1 MLPTQ
6 QDVDLVDLVDLHDL
20 FLIPEARSEVEN
32 PSAVQSA
39 RLEWVNLPT
48 AITLLRLG
56 GIPFIL
62 LGLSLRSPWG
72 ERLALW
78 AFLLAAATDW
88 LDGHLARRYGL
99 VTDVGKVLDPLVDK
113 LLVLA
118 PLLGLL
124 ELGRIPAWGV
134 FLLVGRELAIAG
146 WRVNQ
151 SQIRGANLWGKAK
164 TVTQILAIA
173 LLILGWPGG
182 IPCFWVAVALT
193 LISGLTYLHTDH
205 PNHAKSRGRP

>member
-1 MLPTQ
+1 MNSGEVK
-6 QDVDLVDLVDLHDL
+6 VD
-20 FLIPEARSEVEN
+20 N
-32 PSAVQSA
+32 PIAAQ
-39 RLEWVNLPT
+39 RPKLEWMNLPT
-48 AITLLRLG
+48 AVTLLRLA

-62 LGLSLRSPWG
+62 LGLGLKSPLG
-72 ERLALW
+72 QGLALW

-88 LDGHLARRYGL
+88 LDGYLARRYGL
-99 VTDVGKVLDPLVDK
+99 VTDVGKFLDPLVDK

-118 PLLGLL
+118 PLLSLL

-151 SQIRGANLWGKAK
+151 TQIRGANLWGKAK

-182 IPCFWVAVALT
+182 IPCFWLAVLLT
-193 LISGLTYLHTDH
+193 LLSGFVYLRGDH
-205 PNHAKSRGRP
+205 VEPDPPSEESPPA

>member
-1 MLPTQ
+1 
-6 QDVDLVDLVDLHDL
+6 
-20 FLIPEARSEVEN
+20 VEN
-32 PSAVQSA
+32 PSAVQRA
-39 RLEWVNLPT
+39 KLEWVNLPT
-48 AITLLRLG
+48 AVTLLRLA
-56 GIPFIL
+56 GIPFVL
-62 LGLSLRSPWG
+62 LGLSLRSPLG

-99 VTDVGKVLDPLVDK
+99 VTDMGKFLDPLVDK

-146 WRVNQ
+146 WRANQ
-151 SQIRGANLWGKAK
+151 SQIRGANFWGKAK

-182 IPCFWVAVALT
+182 IPCFWVAVVLT

-205 PNHAKSRGRP
+205 PHHAQSPGRP

>member
-1 MLPTQ
+1 M
-6 QDVDLVDLVDLHDL
+6 
-20 FLIPEARSEVEN
+20 
-32 PSAVQSA
+32 
-39 RLEWVNLPT
+39 NLPT
-48 AITLLRLG
+48 AITLLRLT

-62 LGLSLRSPWG
+62 LGLSWGSPLG

-99 VTDVGKVLDPLVDK
+99 VTEVGKFLDPLVDK

-118 PLLGLL
+118 PLLSLL
-124 ELGRIPAWGV
+124 ELGRLPTWGV
-134 FLLVGRELAIAG
+134 FLIVGRELAIAG

-151 SQIRGANLWGKAK
+151 TQIRGANLWGKAK

-173 LLILGWPGG
+173 LLILRWPVG
-182 IPCFWVAVALT
+182 IPCFWLAVVLT
-193 LISGLTYLHTDH
+193 LLSGLIYLGND
-205 PNHAKSRGRP
+205 PAKPDPDPSSRLDKESTSA

>member
-1 MLPTQ
+1 
-6 QDVDLVDLVDLHDL
+6 VD
-20 FLIPEARSEVEN
+20 N
-32 PSAVQSA
+32 PGAVQSVKLA
-39 RLEWVNLPT
+39 WVNLPT
-48 AITLLRLG
+48 AITLLRLA
-56 GIPFIL
+56 GIPFVL
-62 LGLSLRSPWG
+62 LGLSLRSPLG

-113 LLVLA
+113 LLVVA
-118 PLLGLL
+118 ALLGLL

-146 WRVNQ
+146 WRANQ

-182 IPCFWVAVALT
+182 IPCFWVAVILT
-193 LISGLTYLHTDH
+193 LISGLTYLHNDGV
-205 PNHAKSRGRP
+205 AKSSPSR

>member
-1 MLPTQ
+1 M
-6 QDVDLVDLVDLHDL
+6 
-20 FLIPEARSEVEN
+20 EN
-32 PSAVQSA
+32 PSAVQRA
-39 RLEWVNLPT
+39 KLEWVNLPT
-48 AITLLRLG
+48 AVTLLRLA

-62 LGLSLRSPWG
+62 LGLSLQSPWG

-99 VTDVGKVLDPLVDK
+99 VTDMGKFLDPLVDK

-151 SQIRGANLWGKAK
+151 SQIRGANFWGKAK

-182 IPCFWVAVALT
+182 IPCFWVAVVLT
-193 LISGLTYLHTDH
+193 LISGLTYLHADH
-205 PNHAKSRGRP
+205 PHHAQSPGRP

>member
-1 MLPTQ
+1 MNPTSP
-6 QDVDLVDLVDLHDL
+6 VLVPKPAWL
-20 FLIPEARSEVEN
+20 
-32 PSAVQSA
+32 
-39 RLEWVNLPT
+39 NLPT

-56 GIPFIL
+56 GIPWIL
-62 LGLSLRSPWG
+62 LGLGLGSPLG
-72 ERLALW
+72 EGLALW

-124 ELGRIPAWGV
+124 ELRRIPAWGV
-134 FLLVGRELAIAG
+134 FLLVGRELVIAG
-146 WRVNQ
+146 WRANQ
-151 SQIRGANLWGKAK
+151 SQIRGANHWGKAK
-164 TVTQILAIA
+164 TVAQILAIA
-173 LLILGWPGG
+173 LLILNWPIG

-193 LISGLTYLHTDH
+193 LISGLAYLYTDH
-205 PNHAKSRGRP
+205 AASDASAGFAKERTPA